1 MTHRMLT
8 ALLTLLPLVVFAFDL
23 ELTPNPQLKATE
35 VVEFQLDALRHN
47 QSGEGIEATFRFASP
62 ANKSQTGPLPR
73 FTRLFDNPQYSPML
87 NHISAD
93 VELLKSTANA
103 VSVGAVL
110 VDANGS
116 VFWYQFDLS
125 KQYLPDCNGCWMT
138 DAVYRI
144 EEPGN
149 SA

>member
-1 MTHRMLT
+1 MTNRILT
-8 ALLTLLPLVVFAFDL
+8 VLLSILPALVFAIDL
-23 ELTPNPQLKATE
+23 ELTPNPSLKATE

-62 ANKSQTGPLPR
+62 ANKSQTGPLAR
-73 FTRLFDNPQYSPML
+73 FSRLFDNPQYGPML
-87 NHISAD
+87 NHLSAD
-93 VELLKSTANA
+93 VELLKSTADA
-103 VSVGAVL
+103 ASVGAAL

-125 KQYLPDCNGCWMT
+125 KQYLPDCDGCWMT